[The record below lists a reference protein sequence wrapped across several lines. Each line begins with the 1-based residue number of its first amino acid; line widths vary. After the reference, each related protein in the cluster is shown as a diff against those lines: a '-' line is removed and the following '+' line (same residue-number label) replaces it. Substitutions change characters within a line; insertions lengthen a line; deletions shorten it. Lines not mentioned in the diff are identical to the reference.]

1 SNQKS
6 RGGTC
11 IMEARDIIK
20 RPVITERSAD
30 LMSEDKY
37 TFDVDLR
44 ASKTQVKHA
53 VEEIFDV
60 KVDKV
65 NIMNVKPKK
74 KRMGRYE
81 GYTNRRR
88 KAIVKLKEG
97 SIEIF

>member
-1 SNQKS
+1 
-6 RGGTC
+6 
-11 IMEARDIIK
+11 MDARDIIK

-37 TFDVDLR
+37 TFDVDVR
-44 ASKTQVKHA
+44 ANKTQVKHA

>member
-1 SNQKS
+1 
-6 RGGTC
+6 
-11 IMEARDIIK
+11 MEARDIIK

-97 SIEIF
+97 SIDLFN